1 MKNILL
7 TLALL
12 ISFSSFGQET
22 AEDYYTAAHISAFP
36 KNCTVNSK
44 DLCQVG
50 TICFEE
56 AMKYFTKAIE
66 LNPNYTEAYEARG
79 ILKIKQANFQGASR
93 ALVDYDSAIENEICK
108 QYELIAFWSVK
119 PYLIIKLLDP
129 YSAYADKLRYL
140 CRLYTKRAEL
150 KEKLNDISGAIN
162 DFDVAQRMF
171 EDGGWFS
178 DEILRLK
185 QL

>member
-1 MKNILL
+1 MKKILY
-7 TLALL
+7 TFALL
-12 ISFSSFGQET
+12 ISFSSIGQET

-36 KNCTVNSK
+36 KHCRVNSK

-79 ILKIKQANFQGASR
+79 ILKIKQADFQGASPLG

-119 PYLIIKLLDP
+119 PYLISKGGDLTLE
-129 YSAYADKLRYL
+129 DKLRYL

-150 KEKLNDISGAIN
+150 KEKLNDISGAIS
-162 DFDVAQRMF
+162 DFDVVQRMF

>member
-1 MKNILL
+1 MKNILFK
-7 TLALL
+7 LALL

-36 KNCTVNSK
+36 KHPRFHSK

-79 ILKIKQANFQGASR
+79 ILKIKQADFQGASPLG

-119 PYLIIKLLDP
+119 PYLISKGGDLTLE
-129 YSAYADKLRYL
+129 DKLRYL

-162 DFDVAQRMF
+162 DFDVVQRMF